1 MAKRKYDEPFII
13 LPKSLLESFAWRA
26 ASLGCRLAIDRV
38 AIEHLRHAGMQNGS
52 LIVRKVDFM
61 EHGIYNDGV
70 APALREACA
79 LGFLIM
85 TVRGRAGNAEHRAPH
100 QWALA
105 FIRDK
110 RGKMLSTTWK
120 RFQSLEEAEAV
131 AAEARAAKDTTA
143 VAMAKKRASRRKVV
157 CCGEKSSGV
166 SFISRS
172 GKPDSPGP

>member
-1 MAKRKYDEPFII
+1 MAKRKCDEPFIM
-13 LPKSLLESFAWRA
+13 LPRSLLESFAWRA
-26 ASLGCRLAIDRV
+26 ASLSCRLAVDRV
-38 AIEHLRHAGMQNGS
+38 TIEHLRHAGTQNGN
-52 LIVRKVDFM
+52 LIVRKVDFI

-79 LGFLIM
+79 LGFLMM
-85 TVRGRAGNAEHRAPH
+85 TVRGRAGNAEHRSAH
-100 QWALA
+100 QWALT

-120 RFQSLEEAEAV
+120 RFQSLEDAEKV

-157 CCGEKSSGV
+157 PFLGGEGGV
-166 SFISRS
+166 VVAKKAV
-172 GKPDSPGP
+172 G